1 MNIRIGNDLV
11 IRIKLTR
18 NGGIE
23 DLTGK
28 NLTVLLRSSNKD
40 LIIPHKVIGNEI
52 IATWL
57 GSEQDTIGT
66 YTITVIEDYG
76 EGNRNT
82 LDACDAFTLISQSC
96 CESEGLE
103 RSYTLYFDLDISVP
117 GNGLSAY
124 EIAVLHG
131 FQGTEEEWLESLG
144 GQDKLWQPGEGL
156 ESINR
161 KITEEKYQSTVT
173 GDYAVNLGLGSNVSG
188 KGSVNIG
195 YDNDVQSAY
204 SVTVGQSNNMLQ
216 NANFGAVIGAQ
227 NENDGQSSIVSGAN
241 NSNSANMSF
250 VTGRYNNNDAP
261 FSVVYGW
268 NNIVD
273 RGQGLLNGGTSYS
286 YSIKGIQYNEDGGY
300 YTYNNQST
308 FALLF
313 STYGNLI
320 NDNLQKI
327 KLCLKYNNYRYIIS
341 PTKNNHFNSFIV
353 VDSLD
358 SPELPK
364 ESFDADVYLS
374 FSNTYDSINI
384 GGILDSTLNSSAGRN
399 IIAGGSAISSGTKS
413 INLGGVSAGDGQ
425 ISNNLYS
432 YLSNKATG
440 SICLGS
446 GDVLSPTSIAVGYI
460 NPQNFHCIIESIEDC
475 TYTIDSTRT
484 GDTWLGIY
492 DMTKYLSPGV
502 RLVNKTTM
510 EAAVV
515 VSSEKFQ
522 KEDGT
527 YAIRFKL
534 NKDIH
539 PEGKNPGDGITL
551 GCFGNVISG
560 QGAINL
566 SLGLNNAAASQ
577 SLAVG
582 YCTQSL
588 ADCQLVQGRG
598 TFATNTEEAAV
609 GIYNYSTKGSNA
621 DGTLFSIGCGIHGNS
636 TDKDEFGRI
645 VLRRNALEVKRNGD
659 VYVYGIGGYDGK
671 RYQEAE
677 TLQNIIGNI
686 TSQSTVGYVRLFVVQ
701 STKKELNS
709 TNSYDSAGTDYDY
722 ISFLDAGDYGHQFF
736 AYRASNNTYYSKWD
750 TKTDFFSDVIWYG
763 SNYYLNYVNTL
774 ILSKDDNQLY
784 YYVYTRT
791 TSSQSPFYS
800 LQPVYSL
807 PTASSDTLGGIKIG
821 SGLSIDDNGVLSTSG
836 GKVGQVD
843 PNSDGTGEVF
853 NYYDNE
859 SWGNKATGKYSHAE
873 GRSTKATGEDS
884 HAEGTATTA
893 SGSSSHTEG
902 YGSKAEEEGSHAEGY
917 YSTAKGVYCHAE
929 GNQTTASSTASHAE
943 GGQTKAAGVNS
954 HAEGTRTIANN
965 NAEHAQGKY
974 NISNT
979 GSLDSD
985 KTIHSI
991 GIGSSNIELKNA
1003 QEVMTNG
1010 DYYIVGVGNY
1020 DGTNYSEAQTV
1031 QEVINSKQDTLESG
1045 TSIKTI
1051 NGQSLLGSGDI
1062 SVSASQLRFAND
1074 LTSIDSAQ
1082 SHAAI
1087 EAIVGSIES
1096 VTSKYEAKTPVIVNY
1111 TGGYYYATIFKG
1123 SNYFDIKFMAFADP
1137 SDLGGSDCI
1146 VDITLNYDSGQN
1158 KWTQAL
1164 RNEKKL

>member
-1 MNIRIGNDLV
+1 MNIRIGNDLI

-124 EIAVLHG
+124 EIAVIHG

-156 ESINR
+156 ESVNR

-173 GDYAVNLGLGSNVSG
+173 GDYAVNLGLGSNISG
-188 KGSVNIG
+188 KGSVSIG
-195 YDNDVQSAY
+195 YDNDVQSSY
-204 SVTVGQSNNMLQ
+204 SVAIGQANNMLP

-227 NENDGQSSIVSGAN
+227 NENNGQASIVSGAN
-241 NSNSANMSF
+241 NNNSANMGF
-250 VTGRYNNNDAP
+250 VTGRYNNNNAP
-261 FSVVYGW
+261 FSVVYGC

-273 RGQGLLNGGTSYS
+273 KGQSLLNGGTSYS

-364 ESFDADVYLS
+364 EPFDASVYLS

-399 IIAGGSAISSGTKS
+399 IMAGGNAISSGTRS

-425 ISNNLYS
+425 ISNNIYS

-446 GDVLSPTSIAVGYI
+446 GDVLSPTSIAIGNV

-475 TYTIDSTRT
+475 TYIIDSTRT

-502 RLVNKTTM
+502 RLVNKTTT

-551 GCFGNVISG
+551 RCFGNVISG
-560 QGAINL
+560 QGSINL
-566 SLGLNNAAASQ
+566 SLGLNNIAAGQ

-609 GIYNYSTKGSNA
+609 GIYNYSTKGSSA
-621 DGTLFSIGCGIHGNS
+621 VGTLFSIGCGVHRNS

-659 VYVYGIGGYDGK
+659 VYVFGVGGYDGK
-671 RYQEAE
+671 RYQEAK
-677 TLQNIIGNI
+677 TLQNIINDLSQTEQSLNLFEVQNVKGSLGGI
-686 TSQSTVGYVRLFVVQ
+686 TISSESAQDDYAYIDFVFVGSGIY
-701 STKKELNS
+701 E
-709 TNSYDSAGTDYDY
+709 
-722 ISFLDAGDYGHQFF
+722 FL
-736 AYRASNNTYYSKWD
+736 AYRSSNNTYYRKWLK
-750 TKTDFFSDVIWYG
+750 KTDIFNKNIWNSSDTYQT
-763 SNYYLNYVNTL
+763 LVNML
-774 ILSKDDNQLY
+774 LMCKNDGQLY
-784 YYVYTRT
+784 YFVNSKV
-791 TSSQSPFYS
+791 TSVQAPFRGVV
-800 LQPVYSL
+800 PVYSL

-821 SGLSIDDNGVLSTSG
+821 SGLSIDDG
-836 GKVGQVD
+836 GMVSITNDYITQSYAD
-843 PNSDGTGEVF
+843 
-853 NYYDNE
+853 
-859 SWGNKATGKYSHAE
+859 GKY
-873 GRSTKATGEDS
+873 ATL
-884 HAEGTATTA
+884 
-893 SGSSSHTEG
+893 
-902 YGSKAEEEGSHAEGY
+902 
-917 YSTAKGVYCHAE
+917 
-929 GNQTTASSTASHAE
+929 
-943 GGQTKAAGVNS
+943 
-954 HAEGTRTIANN
+954 
-965 NAEHAQGKY
+965 AQ
-974 NISNT
+974 I
-979 GSLDSD
+979 
-985 KTIHSI
+985 
-991 GIGSSNIELKNA
+991 
-1003 QEVMTNG
+1003 
-1010 DYYIVGVGNY
+1010 
-1020 DGTNYSEAQTV
+1020 
-1031 QEVINSKQDTLESG
+1031 
-1045 TSIKTI
+1045 
-1051 NGQSLLGSGDI
+1051 GDI
-1062 SVSASQLRFAND
+1062 ETILDN
-1074 LTSIDSAQ
+1074 I
-1082 SHAAI
+1082 I
-1087 EAIVGSIES
+1087 
-1096 VTSKYEAKTPVIVNY
+1096 
-1111 TGGYYYATIFKG
+1111 GG
-1123 SNYFDIKFMAFADP
+1123 
-1137 SDLGGSDCI
+1137 
-1146 VDITLNYDSGQN
+1146 
-1158 KWTQAL
+1158 
-1164 RNEKKL
+1164 